1 MHYSGPVVRPP
12 HEANSVLLEVTVGCT
27 HNQCRFCTF
36 YRDTKFKIA
45 PMSQIEEDL
54 KEAKRINP
62 NAKRVYAVG
71 GDPFSMSVSRL
82 QAIGSKIKEYLPK
95 ANIGMYARI
104 TSIKN
109 KSVEELKELRAV
121 GINDLVIGIE
131 SGDDD
136 VLKMVNKGYTSE
148 EIIQECLKLEAAG
161 ISYRVIYLGG
171 LAGHGKGEKNAIK
184 TANVFNQLNPT
195 FMYLTTVTIFNDTDM
210 YKDIINGSFI
220 EATEQERIQ
229 EIMTLIQNL
238 KKNITID
245 GRSVSNPIHFRIELP
260 EDKEAILEMLEEVI
274 NNFTKE
280 DELVLRH
287 RRESINII

>member
-136 VLKMVNKGYTSE
+136 VLKMVNKGYTSD

-161 ISYRVIYLGG
+161 IAYRVIYLGG

-260 EDKEAILEMLEEVI
+260 EDKEVILEMLEEVI

-287 RRESINII
+287 RRESINVI

>member
-109 KSVEELKELRAV
+109 KSVEELKELRSI

-136 VLKMVNKGYTSE
+136 VLKMVNKGYTSD

-161 ISYRVIYLGG
+161 IAYRVIYLGG

-260 EDKEAILEMLEEVI
+260 EDKEVILEMLEEVI

-287 RRESINII
+287 RRESINVI

>member
-45 PMSQIEEDL
+45 PMSQIESDL
-54 KEAKRINP
+54 KEVSRINP

-71 GDPFSMSVSRL
+71 GDPFSLSVSKL
-82 QAIGSKIKEYLPK
+82 QEIGNRIKEYLPK

-109 KSVEELKELRAV
+109 KSVEELKVLRAI
-121 GINDLVIGIE
+121 GINDLVIGVE
-131 SGDDD
+131 SGYDD
-136 VLKMVNKGYTSE
+136 VLKMVNKGYTSD
-148 EIIQECLKLEAAG
+148 EIIQECMKLEAAG

-171 LAGHGKGEKNAIK
+171 LAGHGKGEENAIK

-195 FMYLTTVTIFNDTDM
+195 FLYLTTVTIFQDSGM
-210 YKDIINGSFI
+210 YEDIISGRFI
-220 EATEQERIQ
+220 ESTEKERIQ
-229 EIMTLIQNL
+229 EMLTLIKNL
-238 KKNITID
+238 KKNIFVF
-245 GRSVSNPIHFRIELP
+245 GRSVSNPIQFSGELP
-260 EDKEAILEMLEEVI
+260 KDKGEIMEMLEEVI

-280 DELVLRH
+280 DELALRH
-287 RRESINII
+287 YRENIDVI

>member
-1 MHYSGPVVRPP
+1 MQYSGPVVRPP

-36 YRDTKFKIA
+36 YRGTKFKIA
-45 PMSQIEEDL
+45 PMSQVERDL
-54 KEAKRINP
+54 KEVSRINP
-62 NAKRVYAVG
+62 NAKRVYAIG
-71 GDPFSMSVSRL
+71 GDPFSLSVSKL
-82 QAIGSKIKEYLPK
+82 QEIGSKIKEYLPK

-109 KSVEELKELRAV
+109 KSVEELKVLRAI
-121 GINDLVIGIE
+121 GINDLVIGVE

-136 VLKMVNKGYTSE
+136 VLKIVNKGYTSD

-171 LAGHGKGEKNAIK
+171 LAGHGKGEENAIK

-195 FMYLTTVTIFNDTDM
+195 FLYLTTVTIFQDSDM
-210 YKDIINGSFI
+210 YKDVITGRFTES
-220 EATEQERIQ
+220 TEQERIQ
-229 EIMTLIQNL
+229 EMLTLIQNL
-238 KKNITID
+238 KKNIIVH
-245 GRSVSNPIHFRIELP
+245 GLSVSNPIQFSGELP
-260 EDKEAILEMLEEVI
+260 RDKGAITEMLEEVI

-280 DELVLRH
+280 DELALRH
-287 RRESINII
+287 LRDSINVI